1 MKIFYKNWRNNRK
14 ICPLQKEERTKCL
27 FVFKKLFFSPILLI
41 CGLYYKHVTIVI
53 YDRNDSVQYHK
64 TTITI
69 VIDMTIVVVL

>member
-1 MKIFYKNWRNNRK
+1 MLALEWGVGVEGQKQPDWLKN
-14 ICPLQKEERTKCL
+14 
-27 FVFKKLFFSPILLI
+27 LLI

-69 VIDMTIVVVL
+69 VIDDP